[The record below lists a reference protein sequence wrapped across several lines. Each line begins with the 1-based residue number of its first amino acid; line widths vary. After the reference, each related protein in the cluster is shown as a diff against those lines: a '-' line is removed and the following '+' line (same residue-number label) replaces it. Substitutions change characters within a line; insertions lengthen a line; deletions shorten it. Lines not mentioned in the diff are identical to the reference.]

1 MMLTR
6 RFVSSFTQRLAFAL
20 GVLLCSAM
28 ATPAWADPPG
38 RVGRLGD
45 LSGQVWLYSPDA
57 GEWVAAERNRPLT
70 EGDRLATDN
79 GARADVRIGSTTVRL
94 DAGTELEV
102 LTLDDEHVALQLH
115 GGSVAVRLRSADA
128 ARELELRT
136 AEGRFVTP
144 RPGRYRFDRQ
154 DGTSHVTVHRKTVV
168 HKKLCRTPDGRVIHY
183 TGHKKPRA
191 CRRKPSQP
199 PKHPQGFTG

>member
-1 MMLTR
+1 M
-6 RFVSSFTQRLAFAL
+6 SSFTQRLAFAL

-28 ATPAWADPPG
+28 ATSAWADPPG

-128 ARELELRT
+128 A
-136 AEGRFVTP
+136 
-144 RPGRYRFDRQ
+144 
-154 DGTSHVTVHRKTVV
+154 
-168 HKKLCRTPDGRVIHY
+168 
-183 TGHKKPRA
+183 
-191 CRRKPSQP
+191 
-199 PKHPQGFTG
+199 